1 MNFQNK
7 IWGKHPVLEAIKSG
21 KREIEIIFFSK
32 EAKGEVVDEI
42 KILARE
48 LDIDFVYKD
57 KGFFYNFGRNHQGV
71 AALLHD
77 AQKESVAT
85 VENILEETK
94 RKNRPA
100 FILLLDGITDPHN
113 LGAILRTAEAVGVD
127 GVVIP
132 KHRACGLTGTVSK
145 TSAGAVEHVLVV
157 EVTNL
162 SQEIERL
169 KSENI
174 WVIGLDVAAEKSIYE
189 MDLKMPLAIVVG
201 SEGEGLH
208 RLVKERCDFL
218 AHLPMNGKINSLN
231 ASVATGIC
239 LYEVVR
245 QRDLC
250 TVSRIKSGKVK
261 WAKYEEVFGK

>member
-7 IWGKHPVLEAIKSG
+7 IWGKHPVSEAIKSG
-21 KREIEIIFFSK
+21 KRQVEIIFLSK
-32 EAKGEVVDEI
+32 EATGDTVDEI
-42 KILARE
+42 KKLAKE
-48 LDIDFVYKD
+48 KDIDLVYKD

-77 AQKESVAT
+77 VQKESATT
-85 VENILEETK
+85 VENILEETR
-94 RKNRPA
+94 RKNKPA
-100 FILLLDGITDPHN
+100 FILLLDSITDPHN
-113 LGAILRTAEAVGVD
+113 LGAILRTAEAAGID
-127 GVVIP
+127 GVIIP

-145 TSAGAVEHVLVV
+145 TSAGAVEHILVV

-174 WVIGLDVAAEKSIYE
+174 WVVGLDTKAEKSIYE
-189 MDLKMPLAIVVG
+189 MDLRMPLAIVVG
-201 SEGEGLH
+201 NEGDGLH
-208 RLVKERCDFL
+208 RLVKEKCDFL

-245 QRDLC
+245 QR
-250 TVSRIKSGKVK
+250 KQKVI
-261 WAKYEEVFGK
+261 